1 MYIILRTTTFSQMN
15 HGPDT
20 ISVTSFVGALPTI
33 PKYNEWKYTMR
44 RSMQE
49 IIPGV
54 FLGPHAAAMKSHLD
68 TLMNTGITHIICVRQ
83 DLEAHFIRPHFLDKF
98 KYLILNIADSAN
110 ENIIPHF
117 AKVRQFIEEC
127 LSLGGKVLIHG
138 NSGISRSA
146 TLVLAYIMQ
155 KFGLTC
161 R

>member
-83 DLEAHFIRPHFLDKF
+83 DR
-98 KYLILNIADSAN
+98 S
-110 ENIIPHF
+110 
-117 AKVRQFIEEC
+117 
-127 LSLGGKVLIHG
+127 IH
-138 NSGISRSA
+138 I
-146 TLVLAYIMQ
+146 
-155 KFGLTC
+155 
-161 R
+161 